1 MARPYR
7 LGKRALGVAA
17 TRRRIMDA
25 TRELIERGGLE
36 QANIQAIAKLA
47 CVTRPTVYQQF
58 GTLQELLLAV
68 TNEALDN
75 ADVRSVRKAL
85 QAPDAGK
92 AVRGM
97 LRASC
102 KFWDSEFTLFSRI
115 KGLALIDDDARHVDE
130 TKEKVRRGHIENI
143 VGRLADQALLKPGL
157 GRREAVD
164 RLYLL
169 SSFEA
174 FERLRSAGNSVDTI
188 AARLTDLADEAV
200 LA

>member
-1 MARPYR
+1 
-7 LGKRALGVAA
+7 
-17 TRRRIMDA
+17 
-25 TRELIERGGLE
+25 
-36 QANIQAIAKLA
+36 
-47 CVTRPTVYQQF
+47 
-58 GTLQELLLAV
+58 
-68 TNEALDN
+68 
-75 ADVRSVRKAL
+75 
-85 QAPDAGK
+85 
-92 AVRGM
+92 M